1 MFRKAHMLLASL
13 ALGGLLL
20 ARGAEAQGFGYIDNP
35 QAGQTVSGV
44 VSVSGWAV
52 DFRKIDKVELYLDG
66 VFVNRAD
73 TNHPRADVYTVF
85 PAFSLSPNQNP
96 GWLTSFVSRFYTSG
110 PHALSVKVT
119 LSDQSSFTIG
129 PITVTL
135 NNSVGQAPFGFID
148 VPGPQGFAGSLG
160 RRPGRGLG
168 SR

>member
-1 MFRKAHMLLASL
+1 MFRKAHMLLASF
-13 ALGGLLL
+13 ALCGLLL
-20 ARGAEAQGFGYIDNP
+20 ARGAEAQGFGYVDNP

-52 DFRKIDKVELYLDG
+52 DFRQIDKVELYLDG
-66 VFVNRAD
+66 IFVNRAD

-119 LSDQSSFTIG
+119 TTDQSFYTIG
-129 PITVTL
+129 PITVIL
-135 NNSVGQAPFGFID
+135 DNSIGAAALRVHRR
-148 VPGPQGFAGSLG
+148 PGAAGIPGSL
-160 RRPGRGLG
+160 RLRPGRGLG